1 MPSAGA
7 GGIHVFRAPTSEE
20 EERKMQQRWKLM
32 CALALTL
39 GAGLARAD
47 VVPGDKITDA
57 NIDKVKD
64 LISPGMEWCIKHGW
78 PITIGET
85 KRIEWQKAYKD
96 ATEKYSAQVKLA
108 ADGLTFQNYVA
119 GMPFPNVDP
128 KDAQVATKI
137 MWDFEYRPEATDDQ
151 DLRNF
156 DADTGSIADHG
167 PLTVERHFLLDHL
180 KRLYWNGRLYVDPK
194 PDKPNPNGYR
204 SQQGL
209 YPILE
214 PFDLKGV
221 GALGNRYIDPAKQ
234 DDSWLYLPSLRR
246 VRRLSTA
253 QRSDALFGQDTDVDS
268 YDGYAGHI
276 AWMEW
281 KFLGERD
288 VIGAMHAKNFPVKW
302 GEKVDWAFDDVWE
315 KRRVYVIEGI
325 SKLPQY
331 AYSKRVIFI
340 DKESWVIPFSDIY
353 DRSGE
358 LWKVWINDFSFR
370 KQAEGAGAIT
380 YPDEMAF
387 LPSIVMV
394 DMQLEHATKA
404 SLPSPRF
411 PGEQGW
417 YFNQGEKAGI
427 SDDWFTVA
435 ALVSAG
441 H

>member
-1 MPSAGA
+1 M
-7 GGIHVFRAPTSEE
+7 
-20 EERKMQQRWKLM
+20 RKPIYW
-32 CALALTL
+32 CALAGAFVFALAL
-39 GAGLARAD
+39 GRDAAHAD
-47 VVPGDKITDA
+47 VVPGDKINDQ
-57 NIDKVKD
+57 NIDKLKD
-64 LISPGMEWCIKHGW
+64 LISPGLEWCIKRGW

-85 KRIEWQKAYKD
+85 KRIEWPQAYKE
-96 ATEKYSAQVKLA
+96 ATEKYSAQVKLTP
-108 ADGLTFQNYVA
+108 DGLDVKNYVA
-119 GMPFPNVDP
+119 GLPFPNLDANDP
-128 KDAQVATKI
+128 QLALKV
-137 MWDFEYRPEATDDQ
+137 MWNYSYNFLTTDDV

-156 DADTGSIADHG
+156 DADTGSVADHG
-167 PLTVERHFLLDHL
+167 PLTVERHFLLDHFR
-180 KRLYWNGRLYVDPK
+180 RLFWTGRLYVDPK

-204 SQQGL
+204 AQQGL

-221 GALGNRYIDPAKQ
+221 GALGNRYVESSKQ

-268 YDGYAGHI
+268 YFGYAGHI

-281 KFLGERD
+281 KFLGERE
-288 VIGAMHAKNFPVKW
+288 VIAAFHAQNYPAKYDP
-302 GEKVDWAFDDVWE
+302 KVDWAFDDVWE
-315 KRRVYVIEGI
+315 KRKVYAVEGT

-340 DKESWVIPFSDIY
+340 DKEAWVIPFTDIY

-358 LWKVWINDFSFR
+358 LWKIWVNDYSFR
-370 KQAEGAGAIT
+370 KSVPGNNATT
-380 YPDEMAF
+380 YPDDMGF

-411 PGEQGW
+411 AGEQGW
-417 YFNQGEKAGI
+417 YFNQGEKSGVT
-427 SDDWFTVA
+427 DDWFTVA

>member
-1 MPSAGA
+1 MSKRPGWWLVLASAA
-7 GGIHVFRAPTSEE
+7 TF
-20 EERKMQQRWKLM
+20 
-32 CALALTL
+32 ALAILPT
-39 GAGLARAD
+39 AVRAD
-47 VVPGDKITDA
+47 VAPGDKITDQ

-64 LISPGMEWCIKHGW
+64 LISPGMEWVIKHGW
-78 PITIGET
+78 PLTITET
-85 KRIEWQKAYKD
+85 KRIEFPQAYKE
-96 ATEKYSAQVKLA
+96 ATEKYSGQVKLT
-108 ADGLTFQNYVA
+108 ADGLNVLNYVA
-119 GMPFPNVDP
+119 GLPFPNVDP
-128 KDAQVATKI
+128 KDPQIAMKI
-137 MWDFEYRPEATDDQ
+137 MWNWGYTYLTTDDV

-167 PLTVERHFLLDHL
+167 PLTVERHFLLDHFR
-180 KRLYWNGRLYVDPK
+180 RLFWTGRLYVDPK

-204 SQQGL
+204 AQQGL

-221 GALGNRYIDPAKQ
+221 GALGNRYTSSEKQ

-268 YDGYAGHI
+268 YYGYSGHV
-276 AWMEW
+276 AWMDF

-288 VIGAMHAKNFPVKW
+288 LLSCYHAEHYPVKW
-302 GEKVDWAFDDVWE
+302 HDKVDWAFDEKWE

-331 AYSKRVIFI
+331 AYGKRVIFV
-340 DKESWVIPFSDIY
+340 DKEAWVIPFSDIY

-358 LWKVWINDFSFR
+358 LWKIWINDMTFR
-370 KQAEGAGAIT
+370 KRAFEGATSIE
-380 YPDEMAF
+380 YPDEMGFIPA
-387 LPSIVMV
+387 IVMV

-417 YFNQGEKAGI
+417 YFNQGEKAGVTE
-427 SDDWFTVA
+427 DWFNVS
-435 ALVSAG
+435 ALVNAG